1 MWLCPV
7 SLEAPAS
14 SVALL
19 EPGAL
24 AGLAE
29 LLELVGSAEVV
40 VLFGLLVELL
50 DSLWM
55 RRMRGPY

>member
-7 SLEAPAS
+7 SLEALAS
-14 SVALL
+14 SVALV

-55 RRMRGPY
+55 RRMRGPC